1 MGLTNIS
8 AQDAINNLSEEKLKL
23 ILKILGEEK
32 EASKIAR
39 NIVKSRNKKKISRVN
54 ELVEIIVNSKKKNY
68 YSKINPCTK
77 TFQALRIFVNKEITE
92 LTD

>member
-39 NIVKSRNKKKISRVN
+39 NIVKSRNKKKFLGSMN
-54 ELVEIIVNSKKKNY
+54 
-68 YSKINPCTK
+68 
-77 TFQALRIFVNKEITE
+77 
-92 LTD
+92 

>member
-1 MGLTNIS
+1 MGLSSIQLNNLTRGFSFKSTEKLDMAMGLTNIS

-39 NIVKSRNKKKISRVN
+39 NIVKSRNKKKFLGSMN
-54 ELVEIIVNSKKKNY
+54 
-68 YSKINPCTK
+68 
-77 TFQALRIFVNKEITE
+77 
-92 LTD
+92 